1 MEYIDLQNLL
11 EYLLSISSEYREIL
25 NLDDSLVFGLDT
37 EYKFNNAKEIEKMV
51 KEINNTYFPY
61 NDKYKVMYNH
71 VLFNFLKQENS
82 ISIDTP
88 VFSDS
93 NIFYESL
100 KELLVKL
107 EKSNVELSDNKGLH
121 IHVDLSYFEE
131 DTNTLINFLKVFAI
145 YENILFR
152 FGYGDSDFC
161 SNNSNLISKP
171 SSNIIYDYLINKN
184 KSLDFYKSI
193 EELKRILI
201 CKGYSINFHDKD
213 KNVKN
218 ETIELR
224 FFNNTFNPVI
234 IQNYISLVGNLF
246 SSVKNNNVDL
256 ELLDYKFD
264 NYNRNLYNLE
274 NYSTLDSINA
284 IEFADNIFSNS
295 QDEEYFL
302 KQYFIKE
309 KVKIKQLVS

>member
-11 EYLLSISSEYREIL
+11 EYLLSVSSEYRGIL

-37 EYKFNNAKEIEKMV
+37 EYKSNNAKEIEKMV

-88 VFSDS
+88 IFSDS

-131 DTNTLINFLKVFAI
+131 DTYTLINFLKVFAI

-161 SNNSNLISKP
+161 SNVVRNSRVFRCVQKLWH
-171 SSNIIYDYLINKN
+171 
-184 KSLDFYKSI
+184 
-193 EELKRILI
+193 R
-201 CKGYSINFHDKD
+201 
-213 KNVKN
+213 
-218 ETIELR
+218 
-224 FFNNTFNPVI
+224 
-234 IQNYISLVGNLF
+234 
-246 SSVKNNNVDL
+246 
-256 ELLDYKFD
+256 
-264 NYNRNLYNLE
+264 
-274 NYSTLDSINA
+274 
-284 IEFADNIFSNS
+284 
-295 QDEEYFL
+295 
-302 KQYFIKE
+302 
-309 KVKIKQLVS
+309 